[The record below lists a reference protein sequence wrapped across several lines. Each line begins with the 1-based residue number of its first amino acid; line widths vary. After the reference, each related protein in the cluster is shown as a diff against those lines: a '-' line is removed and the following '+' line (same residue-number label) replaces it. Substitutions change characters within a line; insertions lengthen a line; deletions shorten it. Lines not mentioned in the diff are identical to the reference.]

1 MKRIVTTAII
11 GLMLVGSAGCMSMPW
26 SMAGTDKLEQ
36 EIGQPPSHFQT
47 LSGRGTGVSDRAKEI
62 EGRLGYR

>member
-1 MKRIVTTAII
+1 
-11 GLMLVGSAGCMSMPW
+11 MSMPW